1 MDPLSLSCN
10 IVGVLTVASKLLSLG
25 YSYGNSVKD
34 FPEDIQNLV
43 GELSSLSGILHAL
56 KATIDI
62 PDGGGFVSTKVAPS
76 GVARAITIP
85 LEDCG
90 RLLLDMV
97 GDLEKYQNSGSK
109 AQKVAKRL
117 YWPLKESETKNW
129 VRRIGRYKSTFS
141 LALSADEM

>member
-34 FPEDIQNLV
+34 FPEDIRDLV

-56 KATIDI
+56 KATMDP
-62 PDGGGFVSTKVAPS
+62 PDDGEFVFTKADPS
-76 GVARAITIP
+76 DVARAITIP
-85 LEDCG
+85 LEDCE

-97 GDLEKYQNSGSK
+97 GDLERYQKVGSK
-109 AQKVAKRL
+109 VQKAVKRL
-117 YWPLKESETKNW
+117 YWPLKETETKIW
-129 VRRIGRYKSTFS
+129 VERIGRYKSTFS
-141 LALSADEM
+141 LALSADVV